1 MRFGILGLGRIA
13 KRVLVPA
20 ITLEDHTISV
30 IGSSRR
36 DSPDEFRGQIF
47 TDYVEAIQSGLC
59 DAVYIALPNHL
70 HYPIAIE
77 AIKAGLPVLCEKPLG
92 IYASQ
97 VASLETVALS
107 NQVLI
112 QEAFMVAH
120 HPQWHWIRS
129 KIPTDEQVH
138 LSVQFHYNNRDL
150 ANIRNRAD
158 CGGGARLDIGCYALW
173 VADWLG
179 ARSLKVV
186 QGHQLIENGIDAQSA
201 GSLVFGEN
209 ITLQMD
215 VSMRRSRYQQV
226 IIQTQ
231 ESCWVIPRPFNPN
244 SEAVIWEMDDK
255 GVAREITF
263 IGEQYRLMVADFCEG
278 IRTGRTTDLGSS
290 KRIAG
295 WSDVMSDEFER
306 RIQP

>member
-1 MRFGILGLGRIA
+1 MRSKYSSLRSRW
-13 KRVLVPA
+13 K
-20 ITLEDHTISV
+20 TTISV

-97 VASLETVALS
+97 VASLESVAFS
-107 NQVLI
+107 KQVLI

-209 ITLQMD
+209 ICKWMCRCVDPDTNKL
-215 VSMRRSRYQQV
+215 
-226 IIQTQ
+226 
-231 ESCWVIPRPFNPN
+231 
-244 SEAVIWEMDDK
+244 
-255 GVAREITF
+255 
-263 IGEQYRLMVADFCEG
+263 
-278 IRTGRTTDLGSS
+278 SS
-290 KRIAG
+290 KRENHAG
-295 WSDVMSDEFER
+295 LFLVPSI
-306 RIQP
+306 RIRKP